1 MNPDNATRRCQSLPL
16 SGFVG
21 PDLRPPTKRI
31 FLAAAVLALG
41 LASAARHAPAAEP
54 NEHPHSHRPPVIS
67 PGEKAKVSLF
77 GIEGEGYKFVYVFD
91 RSGSMGAPGHEALPR
106 VKAELIK
113 SLQTIDEV
121 HQFQI
126 IYYNEQPKIFNPT
139 GQPGRLVFG
148 TDQNKATAAK
158 FINSVVADGGTS
170 HLDALRLAIRLRPDV
185 IYLLTDGDDPKLTP
199 KELERIDRLGAG
211 IIINTIQFG
220 AGPRP
225 AAESFLA
232 KLARQS
238 GGQYAYVDISKKE

>member
-1 MNPDNATRRCQSLPL
+1 
-16 SGFVG
+16 V
-21 PDLRPPTKRI
+21 
-31 FLAAAVLALG
+31 
-41 LASAARHAPAAEP
+41 AAEP
-54 NEHPHSHRPPVIS
+54 PSRRPLVIS

-91 RSGSMGAPGHEALPR
+91 RSGSMSAPGHNALPS

-113 SLQTIDEV
+113 SLQNFDAV

-148 TDQNKATAAK
+148 TDQNKASAVN

-170 HLDALRLAIRLRPDV
+170 HEDALRLAIKLRPDV
-185 IYLLTDGDDPKLTP
+185 IYLLTDGDEPKMTP
-199 KELERIDRLGAG
+199 RQLERIDRLGGG
-211 IIINTIQFG
+211 IIINTIEFG

-225 AAESFLA
+225 AGEGFLL

-238 GGQYAYVDISKKE
+238 GGKYAYLDITGKQ